1 MTTPTEY
8 LDEFE
13 TALRSENWRRAR
25 FLAEYCSEHFDANSK
40 DRMISVVSF
49 AKKNGIDDAG
59 VQEDLFVL
67 RMRLI

>member
-25 FLAEYCSEHFDANSK
+25 FLAEYCSEHFDANFK
-40 DRMISVVSF
+40 ARMISVVSF
-49 AKKNGIDDAG
+49 AKENGIDDAG

>member
-1 MTTPTEY
+1 MTTPAEY

-25 FLAEYCSEHFDANSK
+25 FLAEYCGEHFDTSFKA
-40 DRMISVVSF
+40 RMISAVSF

>member
-25 FLAEYCSEHFDANSK
+25 FLAEYCREHFDANFK
-40 DRMISVVSF
+40 ARMISVVSF

>member
-1 MTTPTEY
+1 MTTPAEY

-25 FLAEYCSEHFDANSK
+25 FLAEYCGEHFDTRFKA
-40 DRMISVVSF
+40 RMISAVSF
-49 AKKNGIDDAG
+49 AKENGIDDAG

-67 RMRLI
+67 RTRLI

>member
-1 MTTPTEY
+1 MTTPAEY

-13 TALRSENWRRAR
+13 TALRSENWRCAR
-25 FLAEYCSEHFDANSK
+25 FLAEYCGEHFDTSFKA
-40 DRMISVVSF
+40 RMISAVSF
-49 AKKNGIDDAG
+49 AKENGIDDAG

>member
-1 MTTPTEY
+1 MKTPADY

-13 TALRSENWRRAR
+13 STLRSEDWRRAR
-25 FLAEYCSEHFDANSK
+25 FLAEHCGEHFNASLK
-40 DRMISVVSF
+40 ARMISAVSF

-67 RMRLI
+67 RARVL